1 MDVMTAPKSTPF
13 HILPTLRADGPHPD
27 HAKKLMLFG
36 QFIGVWEMDIRFF
49 DSTGNTIFHGPGEW
63 KFSWILDGRA
73 IQDVLTYAD
82 LQDATKTAPGGRRI
96 GTTLRYYNPMAD
108 VWRALWL
115 GASSGI
121 FLQLKGGASADG
133 ILLEGHEDDGVQV
146 RWTFTDIAP
155 DSFHW
160 RGVTSTDSG
169 ASWYL
174 EQEMFARRK

>member
-1 MDVMTAPKSTPF
+1 MNATTTPEKVPF
-13 HILPTLRADGPHPD
+13 DILTKLRADGPHPD
-27 HAKKLMLFG
+27 FAQKLMLFG
-36 QFIGVWEMDIRFF
+36 QFIGVWDMDIQFF
-49 DSTGNTIFHGPGEW
+49 DSAGNSIFHGPGEW

-82 LQDATKTAPGGRRI
+82 LQDATKTAPGDRRI
-96 GTTLRYYNPMAD
+96 GTTLRYYNPKTD

-121 FLQLKGGASADG
+121 FLQLKGGASAEG
-133 ILLEGHEDDGVQV
+133 ILLEGREDDGAQV
-146 RWTFTDIAP
+146 RWMFTEITP

-160 RGVTSTDSG
+160 RGITSTDNG

-174 EQEMFARRK
+174 EQEMFAHKR

>member
-1 MDVMTAPKSTPF
+1 MNMITTSENTPF

-27 HAKKLMLFG
+27 YANQLMLFG
-36 QFIGVWEMDIRFF
+36 QFVGVWDMDIQFF
-49 DSTGNTIFHGPGEW
+49 DSAGNSIFHGLGEW

-82 LQDATKTAPGGRRI
+82 LQDATKTAPGERRT
-96 GTTLRYYNPMAD
+96 GTTLRYYDPKTD

-121 FLQLKGGASADG
+121 FLPLKGKPSADG
-133 ILLEGHEDDGVQV
+133 ILLEGHEDDGAQI
-146 RWTFTDIAP
+146 RWTFTEITP

-160 RGVTSTDSG
+160 RGVASTDNG
-169 ASWYL
+169 TSWYL
-174 EQEMFARRK
+174 EQEMFARRR